1 MLMIFR
7 PAKSRNFLIVIY
19 GIVDCGLGKNAVQG
33 PVTGDWWQWG
43 NGRKSVAIGGFD
55 EKENINKIICQN
67 ISKQLCKLRTLV
79 EYRCLLP
86 FVSHNGRV

>member
-1 MLMIFR
+1 M
-7 PAKSRNFLIVIY
+7 
-19 GIVDCGLGKNAVQG
+19 
-33 PVTGDWWQWG
+33 G

-67 ISKQLCKLRTLV
+67 ISKQLCKLRTVV

-86 FVSHNGRV
+86 SPHTKEEYEGETELEAEVEVQVSRVLTLLKNC